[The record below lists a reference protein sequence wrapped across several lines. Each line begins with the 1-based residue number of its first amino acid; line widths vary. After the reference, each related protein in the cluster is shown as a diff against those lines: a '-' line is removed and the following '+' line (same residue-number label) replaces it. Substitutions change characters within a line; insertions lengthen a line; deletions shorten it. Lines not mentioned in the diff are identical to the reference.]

1 MLELLRE
8 KKAFAAIEIPAD
20 FSRRIIREGSASVLY
35 AVNGSNIIMA
45 NVTSSAVK
53 KISPATATL
62 RVLGNPLQGYLLF
75 FPIGMVLAA
84 FQQGLLFTVGA
95 LVSFVLTIF
104 ALGKLLAISPR
115 VAFLTL
121 LILGGSF
128 SFAVISFAEFF
139 ASIFS
144 HEVNFV
150 RASLMYP
157 VPAFIFSGYTW
168 PTESMSAAFQT
179 AAGFFPLTWLSNA
192 VRDLLLIGQTPH
204 FEQNIFALTTLGAIF
219 FALAFFVERNRNFA
233 AASVNR

>member
-1 MLELLRE
+1 
-8 KKAFAAIEIPAD
+8 
-20 FSRRIIREGSASVLY
+20 
-35 AVNGSNIIMA
+35 
-45 NVTSSAVK
+45 
-53 KISPATATL
+53 
-62 RVLGNPLQGYLLF
+62 
-75 FPIGMVLAA
+75 MVLAA

-95 LVSFVLTIF
+95 SVLHEHENFEHGFKFWQLLIAKNIFYWLGALVSFALTIF
-104 ALGKLLAISPR
+104 ALGKLLAIPPR
-115 VAFLTL
+115 VPLLTL

-157 VPAFIFSGYTW
+157 VSAFIFSGYTW

-219 FALAFFVERNRNFA
+219 FALAVFVERNRNFA
-233 AASVNR
+233 VTSVNR